1 MNSAW
6 TLPEKWRAERIKK
19 RNLSEPKASLF
30 RFPLGASLSREPEE
44 QRPRLAGAV
53 LQPFF
58 AYFFGEAKKE
68 VARRGQ
74 SRLVSSKTQKS

>member
-1 MNSAW
+1 MGFAVQIP
-6 TLPEKWRAERIKK
+6 LDAAEQMRCKADKK

-30 RFPLGASLSREPEE
+30 RFPLCTAFVRV
-44 QRPRLAGAV
+44 PRRGSGLGVA
-53 LQPFF
+53 FF

-74 SRLVSSKTQKS
+74 SRHA